1 MKLALCIK
9 RSDCMKFK
17 ASLSGHDS
25 TAKSTKVRLIR
36 FNITF
41 GSNVDCVMV
50 SWLSNK
56 RGGFN

>member
-1 MKLALCIK
+1 
-9 RSDCMKFK
+9 MKFK
-17 ASLSGHDS
+17 ASLVGHDS

-36 FNITF
+36 YNTTF

-56 RGGFN
+56 CGGFN